1 MGGTD
6 ATIAWNNLVMHS
18 DPRSHDVGDE
28 RRSAAIAALYM
39 AEANNGGLNA
49 FLMNNPGMGT
59 QEVLASL
66 DSVGAE
72 VAADQ
77 FRDLIEALGGHLPPA
92 TEDERWDE
100 LEARWTDALD
110 ESDFLTSEADK
121 SLMAALQAHVS
132 RHMDY
137 YLALRGHNES

>member
-6 ATIAWNNLVMHS
+6 ATMAWNNLVMHIHPQS
-18 DPRSHDVGDE
+18 YDAGDE

-49 FLMNNPGMGT
+49 FLTNNPGMGT

-66 DSVGAE
+66 DSIGAE
-72 VAADQ
+72 AAADQ
-77 FRDLIEALGGHLPPA
+77 FRDLIEALGRHLPPA

-110 ESDFLTSEADK
+110 ESDFLTSEADE
-121 SLMAALQAHVS
+121 SLMSALRGHVS
-132 RHMDY
+132 RHMDHY
-137 YLALRGHNES
+137 VTLPRHDGS